1 MEESHIR
8 EDADDHQSLYGEMD
22 QILKEREAISKEIR
36 EIDGDMELFDDI
48 QRAVRGVFKEIWK
61 HCEEDIFIMKM
72 EECEEELWDCGRR
85 NESRLEERKE
95 LLEEKKRNNF
105 DREDEIREQLWRREN
120 KR

>member
-1 MEESHIR
+1 MEESHIK
-8 EDADDHQSLYGEMD
+8 EAADDHQSLYGEMD
-22 QILKEREAISKEIR
+22 QILEEREAISKAIR

-61 HCEEDIFIMKM
+61 H
-72 EECEEELWDCGRR
+72 CEEELWDCGRR

-120 KR
+120 HR